1 MSTNQPLNPETPQ
14 IPPVCYPNP
23 VYTMSWLGLRTM
35 FILGVSLVL
44 ALITNAIDGF
54 ASDRVEAGLLQGGRY
69 DLLSHSLTYCFCVM
83 AITLMTIV
91 IAEVG
96 FRKIVN
102 LLQYALTGMA
112 LALFY
117 LILLALSEKLPF
129 AASYIIVSVMT
140 IGLIALYIKGIT
152 GIRKAVVLITAIL
165 VAEYALMFVL
175 IKLGSMAL
183 LVGSLSLFAI
193 LAVAMYFTLKL
204 KMKNGELT
212 LEK

>member
-1 MSTNQPLNPETPQ
+1 
-14 IPPVCYPNP
+14 
-23 VYTMSWLGLRTM
+23 M

-54 ASDRVEAGLLQGGRY
+54 ASDRVEAGLLQDGRY

-129 AASYIIVSVMT
+129 AASYIIVSAMT

-165 VAEYALMFVL
+165 VAEYTLMFVL